1 MKRIFS
7 ALKKAIEEG
16 RDSVLVTII
25 ASSGSTPRG
34 AGARMLVLPE
44 TSVGTI
50 GGGAVEYAALQRAR
64 RLLSARES
72 GFHSYDLSPDDVENL
87 GMVCGGRVTVC
98 FQFIS
103 PADAHMRELAEK
115 ALEEGKVDAI
125 CMGRQ
130 LVADPYW
137 PIKVKT
143 GKLLISSNAHVIMPY
158 HRLLDALEEESRG
171 EHKIGTTK
179 RGIGPAYM
187 DKTLRIGIRIMD
199 LIDEDEFAAKLR
211 RNLTEKN
218 NLLAKV
224 YGVEPLDYDAIYK
237 EYSGYAQRL
246 RPYVVDSSLVIDES
260 LKAGE
265 KVLFEGAQG
274 TLLDLDHGTY
284 PYVTSSHPIA
294 GGACIGAGVGPTRI
308 DRVVGV
314 IKAYTTRVGEGP
326 FPTELLDETGEVM
339 RQRGH
344 EFGTT
349 TGRARRCGWFDA
361 VIARYSVRVSGISD
375 FALMKLDVLS
385 GFEKVKICVGYRVG
399 NEVIYEFP
407 QSQKIFKTCEPVY
420 EELEGWQE
428 DITQV
433 TSFED
438 LPKAAQEYV
447 KRIEALT
454 ETKVT
459 LIAVGPGREQTIVR
473 GEIF

>member
-1 MKRIFS
+1 M
-7 ALKKAIEEG
+7 AQEERTG
-16 RDSVLVTII
+16 
-25 ASSGSTPRG
+25 
-34 AGARMLVLPE
+34 
-44 TSVGTI
+44 
-50 GGGAVEYAALQRAR
+50 
-64 RLLSARES
+64 ES
-72 GFHSYDLSPDDVENL
+72 GMASVVLIGTQWGDE
-87 GMVCGGRVTVC
+87 GKGKVTD
-98 FQFIS
+98 F
-103 PADAHMRELAEK
+103 LAEK
-115 ALEEGKVDAI
+115 ADLVVRYQGGNNAGHTVVAKGEEFKLHLIPSGILYEDKTCVIGNGVVVDPKVLLEELAYLSE
-125 CMGRQ
+125 R
-130 LVADPYW
+130 
-137 PIKVKT
+137 KVKT

-158 HRLLDALEEESRG
+158 HRILDALEEDSRG

-199 LIDEDEFAAKLR
+199 LIDDEEFAGKLR
-211 RNLTEKN
+211 RNLQDKN
-218 NLLAKV
+218 NLLIKV
-224 YGVEPLDYDAIYK
+224 YGVEPLDYDTIYQ
-237 EYSGYAQRL
+237 EYSGYAQKIRSL
-246 RPYVVDSSLVIDES
+246 VADSSLIIDES

-308 DRVVGV
+308 NRVVGV

-326 FPTELLDETGEVM
+326 FPTELADETGELM
-339 RQRGH
+339 RQNGH

-361 VIARYSVRVSGISD
+361 VIARYAVRVSGISD

-385 GFEKVKICVGYRVG
+385 GFEKIKICVGYRVN

-407 QSQKIFKTCEPVY
+407 QSQKIFKACEPVY
-420 EELEGWQE
+420 EVIEGWQE
-428 DITQV
+428 DITGV
-433 TSFED
+433 THFED
-438 LPKAAQEYV
+438 LPKAAQDYV
-447 KRIEALT
+447 RRIEQLT
-454 ETKVT
+454 ETQVT

>member
-1 MKRIFS
+1 MASVVLIGTQWGD
-7 ALKKAIEEG
+7 EG
-16 RDSVLVTII
+16 KGKVTD
-25 ASSGSTPRG
+25 
-34 AGARMLVLPE
+34 
-44 TSVGTI
+44 
-50 GGGAVEYAALQRAR
+50 
-64 RLLSARES
+64 
-72 GFHSYDLSPDDVENL
+72 F
-87 GMVCGGRVTVC
+87 
-98 FQFIS
+98 
-103 PADAHMRELAEK
+103 LAEK
-115 ALEEGKVDAI
+115 ADLVVRYQGGNNAGHTVVVKGEEFKLHLIPSGILYEDKTCVIGNGVVVDPKVLLDELDYLAE
-125 CMGRQ
+125 RQ
-130 LVADPYW
+130 
-137 PIKVKT
+137 VKT

-158 HRLLDALEEESRG
+158 HRLLDALEEDSRG

-187 DKTLRIGIRIMD
+187 DKTSRIGIRILD
-199 LIDEDEFAAKLR
+199 LLDAEEFAQKLR
-211 RNLTEKN
+211 RNLKEKN
-218 NLLAKV
+218 DILTKL
-224 YGVEPLDYDAIYK
+224 YGVEPLEYEAIYA
-237 EYSGYAQRL
+237 EYTSYAQRIRGL
-246 RPYVVDSSLVIDES
+246 VADSSLVIDES

-308 DRVVGV
+308 NRVVGV

-326 FPTELLDETGEVM
+326 FPTELLDETGERM
-339 RQRGH
+339 RENGH

-385 GFEKVKICVGYRVG
+385 GFEKIKIGVGYRVN

-407 QSQKIFKTCEPVY
+407 QSQKIFKACEPVY
-420 EELEGWQE
+420 EEVEGWQE
-428 DITQV
+428 DITGV
-433 TSFED
+433 TRFAD
-438 LPKAAQEYV
+438 LPKAAQDYV
-447 KRIEALT
+447 KRIELLT
-454 ETKVT
+454 ETQVT

>member
-1 MKRIFS
+1 M
-7 ALKKAIEEG
+7 AQEERTG
-16 RDSVLVTII
+16 
-25 ASSGSTPRG
+25 
-34 AGARMLVLPE
+34 
-44 TSVGTI
+44 
-50 GGGAVEYAALQRAR
+50 
-64 RLLSARES
+64 ES
-72 GFHSYDLSPDDVENL
+72 GMASVVLIGTQWGDE
-87 GMVCGGRVTVC
+87 GKGKVTD
-98 FQFIS
+98 F
-103 PADAHMRELAEK
+103 LAEK
-115 ALEEGKVDAI
+115 ADLVVRYQGGNNAGHTVVAKGEEFKLHLIPSGILYEDKTCVIGNGVVVDPKVLLEELAYLSE
-125 CMGRQ
+125 R
-130 LVADPYW
+130 
-137 PIKVKT
+137 KVKT

-158 HRLLDALEEESRG
+158 HRLLDALEEDSRG

-199 LIDEDEFAAKLR
+199 LIDDEEFAAKLR
-211 RNLTEKN
+211 RNLQEKN
-218 NLLAKV
+218 NLLTKV
-224 YGVEPLDYDAIYK
+224 YDVEPLDYEAIYQ
-237 EYSGYAQRL
+237 EYSGYAQKIRGL
-246 RPYVVDSSLVIDES
+246 VADSSLVIDES

-308 DRVVGV
+308 NRVVGV

-326 FPTELLDETGEVM
+326 FPTELADETGELM
-339 RQRGH
+339 RQNGH

-361 VIARYSVRVSGISD
+361 VIARYAVRVSGISD

-385 GFEKVKICVGYRVG
+385 GFEKIKICVGYRVN

-407 QSQKIFKTCEPVY
+407 QSQKIFKVCEPVY
-420 EELEGWQE
+420 EVVEGWQE
-428 DITQV
+428 DITGV
-433 TSFED
+433 TLFED
-438 LPKAAQEYV
+438 LPKAAQDYV
-447 KRIEALT
+447 RRIEQLT
-454 ETKVT
+454 ETQVT